1 MIAYV
6 EGKLVHKEFAHVII
20 DTGGLA
26 YEVRI
31 SLHTHNTLPGGE
43 KCRLFTHLH
52 IKEDAHTL
60 FGFTGTDEK
69 KLFLDLLSISGVG
82 PNTALTV
89 LSAMS
94 PDEVRKAIVGEE
106 VRTIQKVKGI
116 GAKTAQRI
124 ILELKDK
131 FRKEGVE
138 GMTADN
144 LSPVQHNLAKEEAL
158 TALVTLGFAKSA
170 AEKTLDG
177 IIKKASGTPTVEEL
191 IKLALKSA

>member
-6 EGKLVHKEFAHVII
+6 EGKLVHKEFAHVVI
-20 DTGGLA
+20 DTGGLG
-26 YEVRI
+26 YEVKI
-31 SLHTHNTLPGGE
+31 SLNTYNSLPPGE
-43 KCRLFTHLH
+43 SCKLFTHLH

-60 FGFTGTDEK
+60 FGFTAPDEK
-69 KLFLDLLSISGVG
+69 KLFLDLLGISGVG

-94 PDEVRKAIVGEE
+94 PDEVRKAIVNEE
-106 VRTIQKVKGI
+106 VKTIQRVKGI

-131 FRKEGVE
+131 LRKDGVE
-138 GMTADN
+138 ATGGDN
-144 LSPVQHNLAKEEAL
+144 IGRVSNNLVREEAL
-158 TALVTLGFAKSA
+158 TALITLGFAKPA
-170 AEKTLDG
+170 AEKTIDG
-177 IIKKASGTPTVEEL
+177 ILKKASGTPTVEEL

>member
-6 EGKLVHKEFAHVII
+6 EGKLVHKEPAHVLIE
-20 DTGGLA
+20 TGGLA
-26 YEVRI
+26 YEIRI
-31 SLHTHNTLPGGE
+31 SLNTFDNIPAGDP
-43 KCRLFTHLH
+43 CRLYTHLH

-60 FGFTGTDEK
+60 FGFTDTNEK
-69 KLFLDLLSISGVG
+69 RLFLDLLGISGVG

-94 PDEVRKAIVGEE
+94 PDEVRQAIVNEE
-106 VRTIQKVKGI
+106 VKTIQRVKGI

-131 FRKEGVE
+131 FKKDGVE
-138 GMTADN
+138 GTGGNNISAI
-144 LSPVQHNLAKEEAL
+144 SHNLAREEAL
-158 TALVTLGFAKSA
+158 TALVTLGFAKTA
-170 AEKTLDG
+170 AEKTIDG
-177 IIKKASGTPTVEEL
+177 ILKKSTGTLSVEEL

>member
-31 SLHTHNTLPGGE
+31 SLHTHNTLAPGE
-43 KCRLFTHLH
+43 KCKLFTHLY

-69 KLFLDLLSISGVG
+69 RLFLDLLGISGVG

-94 PDEVRKAIVGEE
+94 PDEVRRAIVNEE
-106 VRTIQKVKGI
+106 VKTIQKVKGI

-131 FRKEGVE
+131 FRKDGIEGSAT
-138 GMTADN
+138 GN
-144 LSPVQHNLAKEEAL
+144 LSAVQHNFAREEAL

-177 IIKKASGTPTVEEL
+177 ILKKASGTPTVEEL